1 MLNSFLG
8 LTSIL
13 VLKSTNS
20 FCVMFWVF
28 LHCARSIES
37 CSSNQVTLKFNT
49 TGTKWHVD
57 ACVDDSQSELED
69 LDDSRATGMS
79 TPTHGSLSIDG
90 SSSKK
95 QTRLSRRVSRQA
107 QLKRYCLK
115 NMKNIE
121 ETCDASTRE

>member
-1 MLNSFLG
+1 MGYCLG
-8 LTSIL
+8 YIYIAHFPFELS
-13 VLKSTNS
+13 
-20 FCVMFWVF
+20 
-28 LHCARSIES
+28 S
-37 CSSNQVTLKFNT
+37 CYQITLIFDT

-90 SSSKK
+90 TSSKK

-107 QLKRYCLK
+107 QLKRYCLNNYSELLDPNK
-115 NMKNIE
+115 RITTNKE
-121 ETCDASTRE
+121 